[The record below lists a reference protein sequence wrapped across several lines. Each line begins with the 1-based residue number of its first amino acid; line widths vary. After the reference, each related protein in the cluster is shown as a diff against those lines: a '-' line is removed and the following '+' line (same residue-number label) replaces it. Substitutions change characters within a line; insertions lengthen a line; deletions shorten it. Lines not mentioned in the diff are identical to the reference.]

1 MSRTRYGSFRLEG
14 DPLWHT
20 HNMATSASRPELMP
34 VLLGTDV
41 GTYSCARMFHE
52 AFGCTSVTVS
62 GMSRGSISNS
72 NIIDPVYVGKGGTL
86 NDDLMIGTL
95 EKIADTDRTP
105 ILMPFMDR
113 DVDLV
118 LRYRNRLEA
127 AGYVIPL
134 APTEIVEQASDK
146 AVLHDICVRLGF
158 PTVTTVEVGLATDP
172 GSWTEL
178 LTPISF
184 PAVIKPQE
192 GGMEYGKLNF
202 PGQRKAYSAQDLESA
217 ITILN
222 TIREAGFRGKMLV
235 QDMVVGDDTYSWI
248 VSGYVDSRGTITGV
262 ATGRQIL
269 GLHQT
274 SFIGN
279 AGIIHVVENPEL
291 SGMAGQIIAELG
303 LRGFFSIDIK
313 IDSRTNQ
320 AYVLDVNPRWGRGS
334 YFVAVGGVNLASAMV
349 ADFIDGKQLAPKIAN
364 REGVYA
370 FVPPVTVLRW
380 VTDKELRKHLVK
392 LMLKRR
398 PVHPLVYR
406 KDPNIKRFA
415 YRYAADF
422 NQLRALLR
430 TYPKPSA
437 TTF

>member
-1 MSRTRYGSFRLEG
+1 MSTTEHVPVPHPGRE
-14 DPLWHT
+14 LWQT
-20 HNMATSASRPELMP
+20 HNMATIASRPELMP

-86 NDDLMIGTL
+86 NDELMIETL

-113 DVDLV
+113 DVDLT
-118 LRYRNRLEA
+118 LRYRDRLER

-134 APTEIVEQASDK
+134 ASSDIVEKASNK
-146 AVLHDICVRLGF
+146 AVIHDVCEKLGF
-158 PTVTTVEVGLATDP
+158 PTVTTVDLEL
-172 GSWTEL
+172 STEPDTWESVL
-178 LTPISF
+178 STITF
-184 PAVIKPQE
+184 PAVIKPQA
-192 GGMEYGKLNF
+192 GGMEYGKLQF
-202 PGQRKAYSAQDLESA
+202 PGQRKAYAAQDLPSA
-217 ITILN
+217 LDTLTTIKN
-222 TIREAGFRGKMLV
+222 AGFAGHMLV

-248 VSGYVDSRGTITGV
+248 VSGYVDSRGVVTGV

-279 AGIIHVVENPEL
+279 AGIIHVVQNDEL
-291 SGMAGQIIAELG
+291 RHMAEKVIAELG

-313 IDSRTNQ
+313 IDSRTNKP
-320 AYVLDVNPRWGRGS
+320 YLLDVNPRWGRGS
-334 YFVAVGGVNLASAMV
+334 YFVAVGGVNLAAAMV
-349 ADFIDGKQLAPKIAN
+349 ADFIDGLELEPRVAD

-370 FVPPVTVLRW
+370 FVPTITIGRW
-380 VTDKELRKHLVK
+380 VRDKKLRNHLIK
-392 LMLKRR
+392 LLLKR
-398 PVHPLVYR
+398 PAVHPLSYW
-406 KDPNIKRFA
+406 KDPNVKRFA

-422 NQLRALLR
+422 NQLRSLVR
-430 TYPKPSA
+430 TYPTPSD